1 MAIPVRSLPGM
12 AALALGAVG
21 SLLVGAAPAQAAI
34 DSDRVMGLCLAGFN
48 AAMVAA
54 RKTAPP
60 GMGDFT
66 CKCFLEQVSNNAS
79 LDQARETC
87 RTRAAAQFTVK

>member
-1 MAIPVRSLPGM
+1 MAIPARSLPGM
-12 AALALGAVG
+12 AALALGGLG

-48 AAMVAA
+48 AAMAAA
-54 RKTAPP
+54 RKTAPA

-87 RTRAAAQFTVK
+87 RTRAASKFTVK

>member
-1 MAIPVRSLPGM
+1 MAFPARSLAGM
-12 AALALGAVG
+12 AALALTAAG
-21 SLLVGAAPAQAAI
+21 SLLVGAAPARAAI
-34 DSDRVMGLCLAGFN
+34 DSERVTGLCLAGFN
-48 AAMVAA
+48 AAMAAA

-66 CKCFLEQVSNNAS
+66 CKCFLEQVASNAS

-87 RTRAAAQFTVK
+87 RTRAAAKFTVK